1 VQDTF
6 ITDLI
11 IAYLLYCLQKLS
23 QVSEGIE
30 DEELKYLHP
39 LAPIKLDSE

>member
-1 VQDTF
+1 MQDTL

-23 QVSEGIE
+23 QVSEDME

-39 LAPIKLDSE
+39 FAPIKLDSE